1 VRLYRW
7 RDPAILAAGW
17 FALASGF
24 AQFGATAAL
33 GDVARTFGA
42 PAGGASIT
50 AKVGLS
56 GTTLG
61 VGLAIIRL
69 ASLGSLPLAGLADRR
84 GRKFTLLSCV
94 ALGLALTATAAIS
107 PSFWWFVFI
116 FALGR
121 PLLTAT
127 NTIAGVIAAEE
138 TTSKERAKAVAL
150 ITAGFG
156 VGAGLIAILRG
167 VFGAT
172 LGFRGLFV
180 LSLIPLAITPL
191 VARVLKE
198 PDRYR
203 RLKVGAIDV
212 SVTPPETSGG
222 SGAGTGDGSGA
233 GTGGESRAG
242 TGGESGGRR
251 GTTHDGDGAARG
263 PDRGDARGEGPGAW
277 SDTEGRRGEAGARLP
292 GGTEP
297 ESRGESGR
305 GPEAGGRG
313 WTGAERRGATARGAE
328 PGGTHWR
335 PVHVR
340 IGHGEAGRWVEG
352 ARTATRQ
359 AERSIAVESRRLW
372 LIGRLRPDLRRRLWL
387 LTALTFSFSF
397 VTGPA
402 NTFLFVYAENV
413 LGLSRGTTALMVA
426 AAGPIGLVGLLIGR
440 WGADAF
446 GRRFAAAISQVV
458 VALAGIVT
466 YSGAPSRVVVGYL
479 LAITAASA
487 YGPATATL
495 VAELFPTSVRATI
508 AGWLVAAGVLG
519 AVAGLIVFGTISDV
533 LNSFSLAAVVICAP
547 VLLASIL
554 FVRLPE
560 TVGMELEQ
568 SAPESAPA

>member
-1 VRLYRW
+1 MRLYRW

-61 VGLAIIRL
+61 IGLAIIRL
-69 ASLGSLPLAGLADRR
+69 ASLGALPLAGVADRR
-84 GRKFTLLSCV
+84 GRKFTLLTCV

-107 PSFWWFVFI
+107 PTFWWFVLI

-138 TTSKERAKAVAL
+138 TSSKDRAKAVAL
-150 ITAGFG
+150 VTAGFG
-156 VGAGLIAILRG
+156 IGAGLIAILRG
-167 VFGAT
+167 AFGGT

-198 PDRYR
+198 PERFR
-203 RLKVGAIDV
+203 RLKIGALDV
-212 SVTPPETSGG
+212 PVPRTETSGG
-222 SGAGTGDGSGA
+222 SGGGSGGDTGDGSGGGPGA
-233 GTGGESRAG
+233 WSGGGAEDGTGGGSAG
-242 TGGESGGRR
+242 HP
-251 GTTHDGDGAARG
+251 GTSHDGDGAPG
-263 PDRGDARGEGPGAW
+263 GLDRGYQAE
-277 SDTEGRRGEAGARLP
+277 ARLP
-292 GGTEP
+292 GAPGP
-297 ESRGESGR
+297 EGRAESGG
-305 GPEAGGRG
+305 GPEASGRG
-313 WTGAERRGATARGAE
+313 WTGPGRRGGTAPGAE
-328 PGGTHWR
+328 GGGTRWS

-359 AERSIAVESRRLW
+359 AERSIAMQSRKLW
-372 LIGRLRPDLRRRLWL
+372 LIGHLRPDLQRRLWL
-387 LTALTFSFSF
+387 LTALTFAFSF

-413 LGLSRGTTALMVA
+413 LGMSRGTTALMVA
-426 AAGPIGLVGLLIGR
+426 AAGPVGLVGLLVGR

-446 GRRFAAAISQVV
+446 GRRFAAAFSQVV

-466 YSGAPSRVVVGYL
+466 YSGAPSRVVTGYL
-479 LAITAASA
+479 LSIVASSA

-519 AVAGLIVFGTISDV
+519 AVGGLIVFGTISDV
-533 LNSFSLAAVVICAP
+533 LNSFGLAAVVVCGP
-547 VLLASIL
+547 VVLASLL
-554 FVRLPE
+554 FTQLPE
-560 TVGMELEQ
+560 TRGMELEQ
-568 SAPESAPA
+568 SAPETAPQSAPG